1 MAAIAPAGI
10 ITHLNDY
17 LSSTAKRAAAVE
29 AQGRAAG
36 RSTGAIGVGG
46 RNHAATLW
54 PRPLPRTFAP
64 ACKIPRFLGA
74 YLSHN
79 ARPRASNSPPP
90 EYRKPPRNG
99 RNHAGKA
106 TAAPG
111 WNHTH
116 LNDYFSYT
124 AKRTAAVEA
133 QSKAAGLYNQIILLP
148 LYCQEVIKTPKAT
161 PQKPRALGWFSCL
174 FWLSRQ
180 NHANNR
186 KGNFQVANY

>member
-99 RNHAGKA
+99 RTHAGKA

-116 LNDYFSYT
+116 LNDYLSST
-124 AKRTAAVEA
+124 AKRAAAVEA
-133 QSKAAGLYNQIILLP
+133 QGRAAGTNSTAISCSCSLFMYICRHGRYKENGNAPRLYRRTIGKISGSRRKW
-148 LYCQEVIKTPKAT
+148 EAT
-161 PQKPRALGWFSCL
+161 KQTRNI
-174 FWLSRQ
+174 R
-180 NHANNR
+180 
-186 KGNFQVANY
+186 